1 MCDDEIR
8 EGEPL
13 FIGMD
18 FNVGKMAAVAHVLRE
33 GQPRA
38 VDELTNGYDTPDMIR
53 RIKERYW
60 QYEGG
65 HFVKTR
71 DIRIYPD
78 ASGDS
83 RKSVNAS
90 QTDIASVREAGF
102 VVCVNAANPP
112 VKDRINAANAMFCNA
127 TGERRY
133 KVNVAK
139 CPTYAEAL
147 SNRRGPR
154 MASRTSPLVNRPCQR
169 CGDILQLKNSQWLR
183 NKFASDFRRRRWNS
197 HKNILALNKTAC
209 AATWRWTCTRAGG
222 ASRSSTSRNC

>member
-1 MCDDEIR
+1 
-8 EGEPL
+8 
-13 FIGMD
+13 MD

-60 QYEGG
+60 RYEGG
-65 HFVKTR
+65 QYVKTR
-71 DIRIYPD
+71 EIRIYPD

-90 QTDIASVREAGF
+90 QTDIALLREAGF

-112 VKDRINAANAMFCNA
+112 VKDRINAMNAMFCNA
-127 TGERRY
+127 NGERRY

-147 SNRRGPR
+147 EQQAWAANGEPDKTSGHDHLCFTGDTLVETSIPHTRGDEPIHTVLTQR
-154 MASRTSPLVNRPCQR
+154 SLKYSPHAW
-169 CGDILQLKNSQWLR
+169 G
-183 NKFASDFRRRRWNS
+183 
-197 HKNILALNKTAC
+197 
-209 AATWRWTCTRAGG
+209 
-222 ASRSSTSRNC
+222 